1 MNFNELKLREI
12 IKETSDTYSFI
23 FEPSEGLTWGAGQ
36 HAMFK
41 LKDANL
47 PEGEKDFRIFSI
59 ASSME
64 DGFIMATTRIEEKC
78 SAYKKELLKMNVGD
92 FILMANPLGNFNIH
106 PEYKKSFIMAG
117 GIGITPI
124 RSILRHLQKDNVNN
138 EITVLYSDDRGE
150 FAYEDTFKDIIADMA
165 NLDFHFVSDRNEF
178 TDKIEAYAK
187 ENQNEA
193 EYLIAGSPGM
203 NNFISGK
210 LEALGIEK
218 SNIKMDNFMGY

>member
-1 MNFNELKLREI
+1 
-12 IKETSDTYSFI
+12 
-23 FEPSEGLTWGAGQ
+23 
-36 HAMFK
+36 
-41 LKDANL
+41 
-47 PEGEKDFRIFSI
+47 
-59 ASSME
+59 ME
-64 DGFIMATTRIEEKC
+64 DGFIMATTRIEETC
-78 SAYKKELLKMNVGD
+78 SAYKSALLELKPGD
-92 FILMANPLGNFNIH
+92 SILMANPLGNFNIH

-124 RSILRHLQKDNVNN
+124 RSILRHLQKDNVDNH
-138 EITVLYSDDRGE
+138 ITVLYSDDRGE
-150 FAYEDTFKDIIADMA
+150 FAYEDTFKNIINDMD

-210 LEALGIEK
+210 LEDLGIEK
-218 SNIKMDNFMGY
+218 TNIKLDNFMGY